1 MNLFFLFLQTTVM
14 KKLSRKFPIFSNL
27 PECSKLSRKGN
38 GFFLEV
44 EADDAYVREEDW
56 RLICL
61 QVPVDL
67 VLVCNEKLLFGFY
80 LVPCFLEFPGSWMLL
95 IFIN

>member
-1 MNLFFLFLQTTVM
+1 MV
-14 KKLSRKFPIFSNL
+14 
-27 PECSKLSRKGN
+27 
-38 GFFLEV
+38 FLEV
-44 EADDAYVREEDW
+44 EANDAYVREEDQ

-80 LVPCFLEFPGSWMLL
+80 LVPCFLEFPGS
-95 IFIN
+95 